1 MTPCSGRP
9 EETAMKSHILTITL
23 NPTVDFC
30 TTVAAIVPGPKLRCT
45 DPQIDPGGG
54 GINVA
59 RAVKLLGGQA
69 TALVAIGG
77 ATGAHLLQLL
87 ALEGVPTVAFQGPG
101 ETRQSMSV
109 IDQNNRATSTASSC
123 PDRSGRKHDVPR
135 ALNSVDQATG
145 EDTLVVL
152 SGSQP
157 PGRGQGLSV
166 DSGRPRGRPAG
177 ADDRGYLRSGAE
189 PSGGSAARGAACAPD
204 GRARGRGPG
213 GRPLRTREDTA
224 EFAQSLVKRGVAKT
238 IIVARGAD
246 GSVLAT
252 ADGAWHSVNPPVDV
266 VSKVGAGDSFVGA
279 FTLALAGA
287 EPIEDCL
294 RWGVAAAS
302 AAVMSDATRLC
313 DRKTT
318 EELLAS
324 ARSRGFDASAASA
337 RPGLQAQAV
346 AAALNAMRDQT
357 LPSRP
362 EFDLPLH
369 HREPFQPIAR

>member
-1 MTPCSGRP
+1 MR
-9 EETAMKSHILTITL
+9 SHILTITL

-30 TTVAAIVPGPKLRCT
+30 TTAPSIVPGPKLRCT
-45 DPQIDPGGG
+45 EPQIDPGGG

-69 TALVAIGG
+69 TALAAIGG

-109 IDQNNRATSTASSC
+109 IDVG
-123 PDRSGRKHDVPR
+123 SGEQFRFMMPGPVWQDHDVPR
-135 ALNSVDQATG
+135 ALDSVDQATS
-145 EDTLVVL
+145 EDSLVVL

-157 PGRGQGLSV
+157 PGVAKDFPSIL
-166 DSGRPRGRPAG
+166 AG
-177 ADDRGYLRSGAE
+177 HV
-189 PSGGSAARGAACAPD
+189 GGRGARLIVDTSGPALFHLAEEPREALHVLRMD
-204 GRARGRGPG
+204 GPEGEELAGRALP
-213 GRPLRTREDTA
+213 TREDTA
-224 EFAQSLVKRGVAKT
+224 QFAQDLVNKGVAKI

-246 GSVLAT
+246 GSVMAT
-252 ADGAWHSVNPPVDV
+252 ADGAWHSVNPPVPV

-279 FTLALAGA
+279 FTFALAGN
-287 EPIEDCL
+287 EPIADCL

-318 EELLAS
+318 EDLLAKCTVTQ
-324 ARSRGFDASAASA
+324 
-337 RPGLQAQAV
+337 L
-346 AAALNAMRDQT
+346 
-357 LPSRP
+357 
-362 EFDLPLH
+362 
-369 HREPFQPIAR
+369 

>member
-1 MTPCSGRP
+1 
-9 EETAMKSHILTITL
+9 MKSHILTITL

-30 TTVAAIVPGPKLRCT
+30 TTSPTIVPGPKLRCT
-45 DPQIDPGGG
+45 EPQIDPGGG

-109 IDQNNRATSTASSC
+109 IDQ
-123 PDRSGRKHDVPR
+123 DSGDQYRFVMPGPIWREDDVPR

-157 PGRGQGLSV
+157 PGVAKDFPSILAEHVGDRQARLIVDTSGPALSHLV
-166 DSGRPRGRPAG
+166 EEPRAALHVLRMDGPEGEELSGRRLP
-177 ADDRGYLRSGAE
+177 
-189 PSGGSAARGAACAPD
+189 
-204 GRARGRGPG
+204 
-213 GRPLRTREDTA
+213 TREDTA
-224 EFAQSLVKRGVAKT
+224 EFAQDLVRKGVARI

-252 ADGAWHSVNPPVDV
+252 ADGAWHSVNPPVPV

-279 FTLALAGA
+279 FTLALAGD
-287 EPIEDCL
+287 EPIEECL

-313 DRKTT
+313 DRETT
-318 EELLAS
+318 EKLLPQCTIS
-324 ARSRGFDASAASA
+324 
-337 RPGLQAQAV
+337 
-346 AAALNAMRDQT
+346 T
-357 LPSRP
+357 L
-362 EFDLPLH
+362 
-369 HREPFQPIAR
+369 